1 MAKKDND
8 QEIVKKME
16 AAYADF
22 MRYMEQLEIQATGL
36 VKKHLKQVDSEKIG
50 GVLKKIKSITQK

>member
-1 MAKKDND
+1 MAKKDKN

-22 MRYMEQLEIQATGL
+22 SRYMEQLSVQATAL
-36 VKKHLKQVDSEKIG
+36 VKKHLKKVDSEKIG
-50 GVLKKIKSITQK
+50 DVLKKIKSITKK